1 MTWNTTKTL
10 ALMALVVPMTGCDAL
25 KDWLSEVEGDLETRT
40 TSVESVEG
48 IATIEVEVSGQE
60 SFLLTTTSE
69 ELLAVESVHDPAG
82 NRVLYWEDWYG
93 TESLTGAIYLEG
105 QSSVLNWPI
114 REEDGTLTEGTWTV
128 EVGVVDRSG
137 YYTDATVDADLRLK
151 TDGDLNAGTVKAR
164 IVYAEGLDTDEEVT
178 NGVTRAVERWV
189 EVWGPYGL
197 ALEVE
202 YVDSDFSLDQS
213 SPGEGSEHNEVAA
226 GADGQQVTVLVAETI
241 DGSLDYY
248 GIAGGIPGT
257 LSRTDNALI
266 VVSWLANA
274 GGDGAFSEADVQ
286 LFGETLAHEVG
297 HYMGLFHPVEL
308 TYDFWDALSDT
319 EVCDSQNECESA
331 MQDNL
336 MFPYPVCDWTE
347 CVAQEV
353 MTDQQ
358 VGVKHRYTG
367 TL

>member
-1 MTWNTTKTL
+1 M
-10 ALMALVVPMTGCDAL
+10 
-25 KDWLSEVEGDLETRT
+25 
-40 TSVESVEG
+40 
-48 IATIEVEVSGQE
+48 
-60 SFLLTTTSE
+60 
-69 ELLAVESVHDPAG
+69 
-82 NRVLYWEDWYG
+82 
-93 TESLTGAIYLEG
+93 
-105 QSSVLNWPI
+105 
-114 REEDGTLTEGTWTV
+114 
-128 EVGVVDRSG
+128 
-137 YYTDATVDADLRLK
+137 
-151 TDGDLNAGTVKAR
+151 
-164 IVYAEGLDTDEEVT
+164 
-178 NGVTRAVERWV
+178 NGVLFFASRKR
-189 EVWGPYGL
+189 
-197 ALEVE
+197 
-202 YVDSDFSLDQS
+202 
-213 SPGEGSEHNEVAA
+213 VAA
-226 GADGQQVTVLVAETI
+226 GADGQQVTILVSETI

-331 MQDNL
+331 MRDNL